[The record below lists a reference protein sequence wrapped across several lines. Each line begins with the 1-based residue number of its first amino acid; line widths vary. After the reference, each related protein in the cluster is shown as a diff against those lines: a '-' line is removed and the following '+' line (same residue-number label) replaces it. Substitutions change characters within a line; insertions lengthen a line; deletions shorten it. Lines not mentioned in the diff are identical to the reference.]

1 MKKFYM
7 FLMLLMLSLSLV
19 ACGSSESTSKK
30 EDKKTQEGEKK
41 SKKKKKKKKDKKS
54 KDENE
59 ADEDETEEETKE
71 KKKKS
76 ASKGV
81 GGATLQSYTAVDSED
96 YSITVNSIEED
107 DILGFT
113 VNITIENKSSDQ
125 DYSFEADNCS
135 INGVQTGVSMYSDVA
150 AGKKANTKIT
160 FDDLKAYGIEKY
172 TDIEVHIAVSDASLG
187 GDELGE
193 ENIHIYPYG
202 EENAV
207 KFVYEQ
213 KSTDKVLI
221 DNEYLTLIYTGVDKE
236 DLWGYALN
244 FYVVN
249 KTDVEMVLNA
259 DNVSVDGY
267 MADPFFIEYVYA
279 GKSDFISMS
288 WFDSTL
294 EQNNIDKNNI
304 SNIEFTMDVYDG
316 DDYNKAH
323 FATETITINP

>member
-125 DYSFEADNCS
+125 DYSFEADSFNVFRCCC
-135 INGVQTGVSMYSDVA
+135 
-150 AGKKANTKIT
+150 GKKSK
-160 FDDLKAYGIEKY
+160 
-172 TDIEVHIAVSDASLG
+172 H
-187 GDELGE
+187 
-193 ENIHIYPYG
+193 
-202 EENAV
+202 
-207 KFVYEQ
+207 
-213 KSTDKVLI
+213 
-221 DNEYLTLIYTGVDKE
+221 
-236 DLWGYALN
+236 
-244 FYVVN
+244 
-249 KTDVEMVLNA
+249 
-259 DNVSVDGY
+259 
-267 MADPFFIEYVYA
+267 
-279 GKSDFISMS
+279 
-288 WFDSTL
+288 
-294 EQNNIDKNNI
+294 KNY
-304 SNIEFTMDVYDG
+304 F
-316 DDYNKAH
+316 
-323 FATETITINP
+323 

>member
-107 DILGFT
+107 DILCFT
-113 VNITIENKSSDQ
+113 DNIKIENKSSDQ

-135 INGVQTGVSMYSDVA
+135 INVVKTVVSMYSDVA

-187 GDELGE
+187 G
-193 ENIHIYPYG
+193 Y
-202 EENAV
+202 
-207 KFVYEQ
+207 
-213 KSTDKVLI
+213 
-221 DNEYLTLIYTGVDKE
+221 
-236 DLWGYALN
+236 
-244 FYVVN
+244 
-249 KTDVEMVLNA
+249 
-259 DNVSVDGY
+259 
-267 MADPFFIEYVYA
+267 
-279 GKSDFISMS
+279 
-288 WFDSTL
+288 
-294 EQNNIDKNNI
+294 
-304 SNIEFTMDVYDG
+304 
-316 DDYNKAH
+316 
-323 FATETITINP
+323 